1 MRYYDFYTKNNV
13 CHPWDFDFVGNVVFC
28 ISFSALLVFSRF
40 GFARL
45 HCKVRSRPKVR
56 IFVLQISFAGWS
68 FEFRSQ
74 HFRSHLYKVYFCS
87 RHFVRSVGFWILF
100 SAILFSHR
108 QGGFSFSEFR
118 SQRSTLN
125 FVLSNFVLASTR
137 WIFVLRILF
146 AA

>member
-68 FEFRSQ
+68 FEFRS
-74 HFRSHLYKVYFCS
+74 HLYEVYFCS

-100 SAILFSHR
+100 SAISFSR
-108 QGGFSFSEFR
+108 QQGGFSFSEFC
-118 SQRSTLN
+118 SQRSTVN
-125 FVLSNFVLASTR
+125 FVLRNFVRASTR
-137 WIFVLRILF
+137 WIFVLRISF
-146 AA
+146 AALDS